1 MIKNL
6 ASNLVLEEVLNPEQL
21 QAFLLFPFKL
31 YKGTAWVPPLINEQ
45 ERFFF
50 SANPFWRHAEKVL
63 YLAYNDKRQVVGRI
77 AGFVNQRYLSFSNK
91 KTGHFG
97 FFECKNNPF
106 VALLLMD
113 AVKHWLHKQGIRHIL
128 GPLNGSID
136 HECGFLMNNFASSP
150 KPNIPYSFPYYPDLM
165 KTLGFKKA
173 KDLYAYT
180 INVQKAVKQIAQH
193 SPPSQSHSEHDQHLD
208 FILRMANKK
217 SVKTEAEIIRTIFNE
232 AMGAMHHYQFA
243 PVSRAV
249 FLDETIDLLD
259 LVDPSMVLFAE
270 KIAKKKHLPVG
281 FVVAYPNFNKIT
293 KYFGGK
299 LGWWQKLLFALCS
312 PAIREARLSLI
323 CILPLSAG
331 CGIGSALMRQLIETL
346 HRKGY
351 KELEYSWVLEDN
363 LASQKLAERFGG
375 KVYKTYRLFEQHF

>member
-1 MIKNL
+1 
-6 ASNLVLEEVLNPEQL
+6 
-21 QAFLLFPFKL
+21 
-31 YKGTAWVPPLINEQ
+31 
-45 ERFFF
+45 
-50 SANPFWRHAEKVL
+50 
-63 YLAYNDKRQVVGRI
+63 
-77 AGFVNQRYLSFSNK
+77 
-91 KTGHFG
+91 
-97 FFECKNNPF
+97 
-106 VALLLMD
+106 
-113 AVKHWLHKQGIRHIL
+113 
-128 GPLNGSID
+128 
-136 HECGFLMNNFASSP
+136 
-150 KPNIPYSFPYYPDLM
+150 
-165 KTLGFKKA
+165 
-173 KDLYAYT
+173 
-180 INVQKAVKQIAQH
+180 
-193 SPPSQSHSEHDQHLD
+193 
-208 FILRMANKK
+208 
-217 SVKTEAEIIRTIFNE
+217 
-232 AMGAMHHYQFA
+232 MGAMHHYQFA

-270 KIAKKKHLPVG
+270 KIVKKKHLPVG

-323 CILPLSAG
+323 CILPSRAG